1 MYSNIEDF
9 EEFDEA
15 HFNLNFSNYEIW
27 ENNKLTFKG
36 NYNTNINCSTKTI
49 EGVETKNVIVFRDN
63 LNDEISNIV
72 VFDKYLSAPNND
84 LLLLLPEN
92 SNNKFIEFLIQITGG
107 PTRANYDFEL
117 NQPYCCRVTHK
128 DRQPHILSFFISG
141 TDKVIEFY

>member
-9 EEFDEA
+9 EEFDES
-15 HFNLNFSNYEIW
+15 HFNLNFYNYEIW

-36 NYNTNINCSTKTI
+36 NYDTNINCSTKI
-49 EGVETKNVIVFRDN
+49 IDGVETKNVIVFREN
-63 LNDEISNIV
+63 LNNEISNIV

-92 SNNKFIEFLIQITGG
+92 SSNKFIEFLIHISGG
-107 PTRANYDFEL
+107 PTRKYYNFEL

-128 DRQPHILSFFISG
+128 DNQPHSLSFFISG
-141 TDKVIEFY
+141 TNKVIEFY